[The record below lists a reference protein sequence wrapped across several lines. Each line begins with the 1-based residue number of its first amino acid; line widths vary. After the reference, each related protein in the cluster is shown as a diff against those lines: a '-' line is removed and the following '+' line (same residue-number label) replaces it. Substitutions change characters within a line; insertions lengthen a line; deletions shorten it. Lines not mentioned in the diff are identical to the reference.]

1 MQIVHIYAE
10 SETADFRSM
19 DRGVGYV
26 LEAVLPSGKTVTRE
40 KFQWMTG
47 TYNDVI
53 LRAFNEALARMTGS
67 SEIHLHT
74 QDKYILTAIDRYLDT
89 WEANGFRNAKGEEI
103 SSAEHW
109 KKFASLIENHLICV
123 EAGHHSY
130 LNWMINEMKHGE
142 PA

>member
-47 TYNDVI
+47 TYNEVI
-53 LRAFNEALARMTGS
+53 LRAFNEALGRMTGS

-89 WEANGFRNAKGEEI
+89 WEVNDFRNAKGEEI
-103 SSAEHW
+103 SSAVHW
-109 KKFASLIENHLICV
+109 KAFAKLIENHLVCV
-123 EAGHHSY
+123 EPGHHSY

>member
-74 QDKYILTAIDRYLDT
+74 QDKYILTAIDRYLDN
-89 WEANGFRNAKGEEI
+89 WEANGFKNAKGEEI
-103 SSAEHW
+103 SSAEQW
-109 KKFASLIENHLICV
+109 KEFAGLIENHLICV
-123 EAGHHSY
+123 EPGHHSY

>member
-89 WEANGFRNAKGEEI
+89 WEVNGFRNAKGEEI

-109 KKFASLIENHLICV
+109 KAFAGLIENHLICV
-123 EAGHHSY
+123 EPGHHSY